1 MTASPSAKMGFPIR
15 GFRLKQGSSR
25 EATRSEMSLIKF
37 VHEVPFWVPLLIFT
51 GAAILYS
58 VGLMLLVRYFYGL
71 DRLSLNNEVAG
82 FKFAVVGVFYAVLL
96 AFVVIAVWEEYRN
109 TETAVRDEA
118 KAAVDLHRV
127 AHALPEE
134 NGNEIRKRLGN
145 YLEDV
150 MKDEW
155 PAMSLGKEHGQA
167 GAALGRLGQ
176 AVFSVQP
183 QDQQQLALYQEAIRL
198 LAVITDNRTER
209 LDNASGS
216 IPGVLWFVLIIGGM
230 VTLGYPAFFASTS
243 IGAQILMT
251 ASLAGLVALS
261 LLLALAFDF
270 PFTGEVKITSFP
282 IEEAQQQIQQAW
294 PVP

>member
-1 MTASPSAKMGFPIR
+1 
-15 GFRLKQGSSR
+15 
-25 EATRSEMSLIKF
+25 MSLISF
-37 VHEVPFWVPLLIFT
+37 MHDVPLWVPLLLLVGIAVF
-51 GAAILYS
+51 YS
-58 VGLMLLVRYFYGL
+58 VGLMLLVRYFYGV

-134 NGNEIRKRLGN
+134 SGKEIRERLAT
-145 YLEDV
+145 YLEV
-150 MKDEW
+150 VAKHEW
-155 PAMSLGKEHGQA
+155 PAMSLGKEYTA
-167 GAALGRLGQ
+167 TAKALGRLGQ
-176 AVFSVQP
+176 AVFSMQP
-183 QDQQQLALYQEAIRL
+183 QSHQELALYQEAIRL

-209 LDNASGS
+209 LDNANGS
-216 IPGVLWFVLIIGGM
+216 MPGVLWFVLIVGGL

-243 IGAQILMT
+243 IGAQVLMT
-251 ASLAGLVALS
+251 ASLAGLVALA

-270 PFTGEVKITSFP
+270 PFTGDVSISPDPF
-282 IEEAQQQIQQAW
+282 EEAKLQIQQAW
-294 PVP
+294 PAP